1 MPNPQDPIDAPAPK
15 HVLVIGAGPAGLM
28 AAEAL
33 AEAGVQVDVCDAMP
47 SVGRKFLLAG
57 KGGLNLTHAEGA
69 ESFLGRYREHAPVVA
84 PWLEAFG
91 PAAIRD
97 WAAGLGVSTFVGS
110 SGKVFPEG
118 MKAAPLLR
126 AWLRRLRAQ
135 GVRLHMRHR
144 WTGTLVA
151 RRSPADGPDAA
162 QAWTVDFD
170 TPKGPVQ
177 LQADAVLLALG
188 GGSWARLGSDGA
200 WVPWLRQRGVAV
212 AALQPAN
219 CGFDIGWSAHVAE
232 RHAGTPLKNV
242 VLRFAPETAADGAP
256 APRFERLGEAVLT
269 ATGIEGN
276 LVYAA
281 SGLLR
286 EAIAAHG
293 HADVTLDL
301 LPQRGEADLVTAL
314 ARGRGSRSWPNHLRE
329 QTGLA
334 GAQAALLRE
343 GLDAAAWTRLQQ
355 DAAALAH
362 RIKALPLRLLA
373 PRPIDEAIST
383 AGGVVLSP
391 GAAGVDAG
399 LMLSALPGV
408 YCAGEML
415 GWDAPTGGYLL
426 TACLASGRWAARSML
441 ARWGLSVPA
450 TAVPS

>member
-1 MPNPQDPIDAPAPK
+1 MPNPQDLIDAPAPK

-57 KGGLNLTHAEGA
+57 KGGLNLTHAENA

-126 AWLRRLRAQ
+126 AWLRRLRVQ

-144 WTGTLVA
+144 WTGVIGA
-151 RRSPADGPDAA
+151 DAA
-162 QAWTVDFD
+162 GAWVADFE

-177 LQADAVLLALG
+177 LHADAVLLALG

-212 AALQPAN
+212 VALQPAN

-242 VLRFAPETAADGAP
+242 VLRLAAETAADGAP
-256 APRFERLGEAVLT
+256 APRFERRGEAVIT

-286 EAIAAHG
+286 EAIAARG

-301 LPQRGEADLVTAL
+301 LPQRSEADLVTAL

-343 GLDAAAWTRLQQ
+343 GLDAADWTRLQH

-373 PRPIDEAIST
+373 ARPIDEAIST
-383 AGGVVLSP
+383 AGGVALSP
-391 GAAGVDAG
+391 EAAGVDEG
-399 LMLSALPGV
+399 LMLSAMPGV

-441 ARWGLSVPA
+441 ARWGRPEPA
-450 TAVPS
+450 AVAPA